1 MKKHL
6 FLVLS
11 LLAGATS
18 AFAQTDNSYIFT
30 DKDGTEVPD
39 GSVLNVKEAEIIDDG
54 ENVTV
59 QLNSGL
65 YVKVN
70 TTEKYRGGCVEANV
84 KSISNG
90 GLLVCFPMA
99 CIPALTEPGTVETD
113 PAMHSGWILTDNGVA
128 SLQSE
133 WFPESASAY
142 GTCDVD
148 YRLKVYKAIEKN
160 PGVFTY
166 KFLAYGPTVT
176 VNYIYSDPT
185 GIDNATASKELKSV
199 QYYDLS
205 GRSVSKPA
213 SGVFVKKQVY
223 GDGTTNVEK
232 VILK

>member
-39 GSVLNVKEAEIIDDG
+39 GSIVNVTEAEDDG
-54 ENVTV
+54 WGTL
-59 QLNSGL
+59 QLSSGL

-84 KSISNG
+84 KSIPNG
-90 GLLVCFPMA
+90 EFLVCFPMA
-99 CIPALTEPGTVETD
+99 CIPALTTPGTVETD
-113 PAMHSGWILTDNGVA
+113 PAMHSGWVFTDNGVA

-133 WFPESASAY
+133 WIPESASAY
-142 GTCDVD
+142 GTCNVD

-213 SGVFVKKQVY
+213 NGVFVKKQVY